1 VTGEA
6 GGIRETGVAD
16 TPVPPTDLGR
26 TGRIVST
33 VAGAMIF
40 FMTTIMKKIIAPAT
54 VDVIGRDFLN
64 VPLFGAFEMTEI
76 LMGLVI
82 FAGMPLTTAAREHIT
97 VNFLESSLSY
107 RTRCVQAALGDVLCA
122 GVAAVMAWR
131 ICARGLGL
139 IEAHETTMMLGV
151 GRGYIAIAMS
161 VLMAAAALVFVYN
174 AARAVRAA
182 SRAT

>member
-1 VTGEA
+1 MTGE

-33 VAGAMIF
+33 IAGAMIF
-40 FMTTIMKKIIAPAT
+40 FMMVVTTA
-54 VDVIGRDFLN
+54 DVIGRDFLN

-151 GRGYIAIAMS
+151 GRGYIAIAMG
-161 VLMAAAALVFVYN
+161 VLMAAAALVFVCN
-174 AARAVRAA
+174 AGRAVWAA